1 MITYSRTLFWAPRA
15 LSIAFIAFLSM
26 FALDVFGEGHGFWQT
41 LADLAMHLI
50 PTFILAAGLA
60 IAWRWEWV
68 GAVEFTAFAIV
79 FLVIV
84 RSPFW
89 GKAIFAAPCLATA
102 WLFLIGWRKRR
113 EHSATTPAAPE

>member
-15 LSIAFIAFLSM
+15 LSLAFIAFVSM

-41 LADLAMHLI
+41 LIDLAMHLV

-60 IAWRWEWV
+60 VAWRREWA
-68 GAVEFTAFAIV
+68 GAVAFTAFAVV
-79 FLVIV
+79 FMLIV

-89 GKAIFAAPCLATA
+89 GKVIFAAPCFAAAL
-102 WLFLIGWRKRR
+102 LFLIGWRKRR
-113 EHSATTPAAPE
+113 GHSTPI